1 MDVFI
6 KAAACILVALI
17 LYLVLAKQ
25 SKDISVL
32 LTVAVCCMIAAA
44 ALSYLDPVIEFI
56 RNLQALGNL
65 DPQMME
71 IILRS
76 VGIELLAEITGLVCA
91 DAGNAALGKTL
102 QIIASAVVLWMSVPL
117 FTNLIELVEE
127 ILVSV

>member
-76 VGIELLAEITGLVCA
+76 VGIGLLAEITGLVCA